1 MGHLV
6 KYFVRGLIVFV
17 PAAVA
22 VFVLWT
28 VFVKVDGLLGI
39 PVPGA
44 GLLATALLVTL
55 AGFLASNF
63 VTRRAFDVLEGLF
76 RRVPFVKL
84 VYGAARDLVSAF
96 VGERKSFDRPVA
108 ISLGGPGAPKL
119 LGFATRDALSRI
131 GLDGHIAVYVPQSYA
146 FAGHVLLVPS
156 AQVTHLAVP
165 SAEAMAFIVSGGVSG
180 LAAAPA
186 PAALEG

>member
-17 PAAVA
+17 PAVVA
-22 VFVLWT
+22 VYVLWT
-28 VFVKVDGLLGI
+28 VFVKVDGILGI

-44 GLLATALLVTL
+44 GLLATAALVTL

-63 VTRRAFDVLEGLF
+63 VTRRAFDLLERIF
-76 RRVPFVKL
+76 QRVPFVKL
-84 VYGAARDLVSAF
+84 VYGAARDIISAF
-96 VGERKSFDRPVA
+96 VGERRSFDRPVA
-108 ISLGGPGAPKL
+108 VSLGGPEAPKL
-119 LGFATRDALSRI
+119 LGFATRESLSGI

-146 FAGHVLLVPS
+146 FAGHVLLVPR
-156 AQVTHLAVP
+156 AQVTPLAAP

-180 LAAAPA
+180 LV
-186 PAALEG
+186 PAATPARG

>member
-22 VFVLWT
+22 VYVLWT
-28 VFVKVDGLLGI
+28 VFVKVDGILGI

-44 GLLATALLVTL
+44 GLLATVALVTL

-63 VTRRAFDVLEGLF
+63 VTRRAFDLLEGIF
-76 RRVPFVKL
+76 QRVPFVKL
-84 VYGAARDLVSAF
+84 VYGAARDIVSAF
-96 VGERKSFDRPVA
+96 VGERRSFDRPVA
-108 ISLGGPGAPKL
+108 VSLGSPEAPKL
-119 LGFATRDALSRI
+119 LGFATRESLSGI

-146 FAGHVLLVPS
+146 FAGHVLLVPRS
-156 AQVTHLAVP
+156 QVTPLAAP

-180 LAAAPA
+180 LVPAAAPA
-186 PAALEG
+186 RG

>member
-17 PAAVA
+17 PAAVS
-22 VFVLWT
+22 VFVLWA

-44 GLLATALLVTL
+44 GLLATVALVTL

-63 VTRRAFDVLEGLF
+63 VTRRAFDLLDRVF
-76 RRVPFVKL
+76 QRVPFVKL
-84 VYGAARDLVSAF
+84 VYAAARDLVNAF

-108 ISLGGPGAPKL
+108 ISLGGPDAPKL
-119 LGFATRDALSRI
+119 LGFATRDSLPGI
-131 GLDGHIAVYVPQSYA
+131 GFEGHIAVYVPQSYA
-146 FAGHVLLVPS
+146 FAGHVLLVPRAHVS
-156 AQVTHLAVP
+156 PLAAP
-165 SAEAMAFIVSGGVSG
+165 SADAMAFIVSGGVSG
-180 LAAAPA
+180 LAALPA
-186 PAALEG
+186 PGRG